1 MEWLS
6 IKLAFRNLLGSGKR
20 TWLNVTV
27 LSIAFVVI
35 VFYNGLLDGWNLQ
48 AKRDTKAWETGSGRI
63 DHALYDQFDPL
74 SLVDAHA
81 PLGEMLKAEIESGE
95 AVAVLA
101 VQASA
106 YPNGRMVNVL
116 LKGIDPAQ
124 KRLSLPT
131 AALDSARE
139 ADGSAIPVIVGDRTA
154 KSAKLKEG
162 DVMIVRWRDVNGT
175 FDAREVRIAGIFK
188 TTVPTVDGGQLWMPL
203 EDLREMTSLYGEAT
217 YVVLSDEIVASYDFG
232 SAGALS
238 QEWRYMDEDALMKE
252 IDDIIKTK
260 RASSMIMSMLL
271 LGIALLAIFDT
282 QILSIFRRQKEIGT
296 YIALGMTRLRVVGI
310 FTIEGTVHSILA
322 ILLGLLWGMPL
333 LKLIQ
338 HVGLPMPAGTD
349 QVGLAIADKIVPAYS
364 AGMILASVL
373 LVVISS
379 FIVSY
384 IPARKIAKMKP
395 TEALRGKLL

>member
-1 MEWLS
+1 
-6 IKLAFRNLLGSGKR
+6 
-20 TWLNVTV
+20 
-27 LSIAFVVI
+27 
-35 VFYNGLLDGWNLQ
+35 
-48 AKRDTKAWETGSGRI
+48 
-63 DHALYDQFDPL
+63 
-74 SLVDAHA
+74 
-81 PLGEMLKAEIESGE
+81 
-95 AVAVLA
+95 
-101 VQASA
+101 
-106 YPNGRMVNVL
+106 
-116 LKGIDPAQ
+116 
-124 KRLSLPT
+124 
-131 AALDSARE
+131 
-139 ADGSAIPVIVGDRTA
+139 
-154 KSAKLKEG
+154 
-162 DVMIVRWRDVNGT
+162 MIVRWRDVNGT

-217 YVVLSDEIVASYDFG
+217 YVVLSDEIVASNDFS

-349 QVGLAIADKIVPAYS
+349 QAGLAIADKIVPAYS

-373 LVVISS
+373 LVVVSS